1 MPPTVKTPMMART
14 ASISIMLLPVWG
26 DIPDGVSHRR
36 GERARGCDPPILCSV
51 SGRAEI
57 LRALGVMEGKLP
69 ERPGRIPRA
78 PAVKNIAT
86 PCDPFPNLFFP
97 KMLPNTDIVSSSLP
111 SDSETSYT
119 TPPPH
124 CQVLSAEKKRFYCL
138 FIKKRPLRGVL
149 IHYLFL

>member
-1 MPPTVKTPMMART
+1 MAFP
-14 ASISIMLLPVWG
+14 IG
-26 DIPDGVSHRR
+26 G
-36 GERARGCDPPILCSV
+36 ARGRGGATRRYCVRFPVAPK
-51 SGRAEI
+51 
-57 LRALGVMEGKLP
+57 MEGKLP

-119 TPPPH
+119 TPPPP
-124 CQVLSAEKKRFYCL
+124 LSSPF
-138 FIKKRPLRGVL
+138 FIKNKDTSLHLPIWNFIRSPQSNASLTAGPLCLHLPAHAGRVTC
-149 IHYLFL
+149 